1 MAEIKDVGLD
11 AILFV
16 LKQIEQNTRRIAEAF
31 EEEVAE
37 LKNPSGG
44 N

>member
-1 MAEIKDVGLD
+1 MPEIKQKQEVGLD
-11 AILFV
+11 IIYFV

-37 LKNPSGG
+37 LKKN
-44 N
+44 